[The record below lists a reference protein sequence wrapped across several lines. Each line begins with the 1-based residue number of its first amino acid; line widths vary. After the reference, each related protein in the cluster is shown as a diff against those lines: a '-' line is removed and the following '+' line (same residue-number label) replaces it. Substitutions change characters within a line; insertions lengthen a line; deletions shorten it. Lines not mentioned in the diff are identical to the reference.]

1 MGKMEGPF
9 AGVRILEFATVA
21 AGPLIG
27 TYLSFYGA
35 EVIHVEAKRRP
46 DTSRYLPPALK
57 DKPGWS
63 YVFAS
68 INTNKYGITLDITTP
83 QGSKLAKKIVAEW
96 ANVVIENFT
105 PGTMKRNGLGY
116 EELREVK
123 PDIIMLS
130 SCNLGQT
137 GPHAT
142 HPGYGSHLTHLAG
155 FGHLTGWA
163 DRAPV
168 MLYGPYIDYISV
180 SLATCSLLA
189 SLDYRRHTGKGQY
202 IDISQLETGLQ
213 FLIPVLL
220 EYEVNGREMA
230 RIGNQCHYAAPHGAY
245 PCLGEDRWC
254 IIAVYTDE
262 EWERLCQVMGEPE
275 WSKRL
280 EFNTLQARKQHEGE
294 LDKLIAEWTAS
305 LSAEEVMGRLQE
317 AGVEAAVV
325 KGKDLFDEPHFAHS
339 LWRELEHPEA
349 GEYLTRAL
357 PFTLSKTPQQVRKPF
372 PANLGEDNHYVYT
385 EILGLPE
392 EDYRSLQKN
401 GII

>member
-1 MGKMEGPF
+1 MEKNEQPF

-57 DKPGWS
+57 DKPGWG

-68 INTNKYGITLDITTP
+68 VNTNKYGITLDFTTP
-83 QGSKLAKKIVAEW
+83 QGSALAQRIVAEW

-105 PGTMKRNGLGY
+105 PGVLKKNGLGY
-116 EELREVK
+116 EELKKVNPE
-123 PDIIMLS
+123 IIMIS

-137 GPHAT
+137 GPYAT
-142 HPGYGSHLTHLAG
+142 HPGYGSHLSHLAG
-155 FGHLTGWA
+155 FGHLTGWP
-163 DRAPV
+163 DRSPV

-180 SLATCSLLA
+180 AFGTSSLLA
-189 SLDYRRHTGKGQY
+189 ALDYRRHTGKGQY

-220 EYEVNGREMA
+220 EYEVNGREMGRVA
-230 RIGNQCHYAAPHGAY
+230 NQCHYAAPHSAY
-245 PCLGEDRWC
+245 PCSGEDRWC

-262 EWERLCQVMGEPE
+262 EWESLCQVMGKPE
-275 WSKRL
+275 WSGRP
-280 EFNTLQARKQHEGE
+280 EFATLQARKQHEAE
-294 LDKLIAEWTAS
+294 LDKLISGWTAS
-305 LSAEEVMGRLQE
+305 LSAEEVMEGLQK

-325 KGKDLFDEPHFAHS
+325 KEKELIDEPYFLDS

-349 GEYLTRAL
+349 GKYLTRIL

-385 EILGLPE
+385 KILGLPE
-392 EDYRSLQKN
+392 EEYKGLQQN